1 VGLGGSLIVWGYMG
15 PQRVGYRHMIDGIM
29 DAELHTGIYQA
40 EFLARVV
47 FYGMG
52 RAELIFNHK
61 HTSKKSSEWF
71 QYKDINVMKCHEWSP
86 DLALLNI
93 CGNM

>member
-1 VGLGGSLIVWGYMG
+1 
-15 PQRVGYRHMIDGIM
+15 MIDGRM
-29 DAELHTGIYQA
+29 DAELHTGIHQT

-52 RAELIFNHK
+52 WAGQSSSLNPK

-71 QYKDINVMKCHEWSP
+71 QYKDINVMKCHGHLTWP
-86 DLALLNI
+86 Y
-93 CGNM
+93 